1 MADIELVIKIP
12 EEAYKASHDINTSQI
27 KFIQM
32 PLKII
37 ANGIPLPKVHGDLI
51 DRDELLKQPMD
62 LANCPSNYV
71 MVAHAIIEA
80 ERED

>member
-12 EEAYKASHDINTSQI
+12 EEAYKASHNIHTSQM

-37 ANGIPLPKVHGDLI
+37 ANGIPLPKGHGDLI
-51 DRDELLKQPMD
+51 DRDDWSGNEVKIID
-62 LANCPSNYV
+62 LQSVLDAD
-71 MVAHAIIEA
+71 AIVEA
-80 ERED
+80 IKETK